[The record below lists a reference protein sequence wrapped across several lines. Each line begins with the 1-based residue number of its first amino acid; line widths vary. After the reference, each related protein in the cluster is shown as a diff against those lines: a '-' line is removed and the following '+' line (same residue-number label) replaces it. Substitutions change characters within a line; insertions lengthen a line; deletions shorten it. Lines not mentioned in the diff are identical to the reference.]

1 MRKGIIL
8 SIIGIIIQTITFLIT
23 KSTILSFVSGIVG
36 IIAVVKCSER
46 DIKFYFWSTLQ
57 LITYAIICYQ
67 SQLYGKLLETFVYFV
82 FLIIGLCLWKKHI
95 NNGIVKTQKL
105 ESYKGIIA
113 FILLFISI
121 LVPILYYLGDPNP
134 VLDSSTTI
142 IGIFA
147 QLLMILRMRECW
159 KLWIIQDILC
169 IILWISVN
177 NWCMVAQYSF
187 WLINSIYG
195 LKMWKNEKII

>member
-1 MRKGIIL
+1 MK
-8 SIIGIIIQTITFLIT
+8 
-23 KSTILSFVSGIVG
+23 KSTILIVVGVIIQIIVFLSTKNTILSLCSGIAG
-36 IIAVVKCSER
+36 IIAVVKCSEK
-46 DIKFYFWSTLQ
+46 DIKFYFWSALQ

-105 ESYKGIIA
+105 ESYEGIIA

-121 LVPILYYLGDPNP
+121 LGPILYYLGDPNP
-134 VLDSSTTI
+134 LLDSSTTI

-169 IILWISVN
+169 IILWISVS